1 MGHTPRALGAAA
13 VFASAVLLAVAVAG
27 CGKDVSTSKASA
39 SQPAA
44 KPAKSVTCAQL
55 YARLQQ
61 VTATISA
68 SSEQIANSLNP
79 QQLSQR
85 IAVEEEALSQSAEY
99 MSAVQPPAALAP
111 ADRQLVA
118 ALRAF
123 SADFAR
129 AKGPAAR
136 GDFQAAVTAMG
147 DKATVQKIV
156 AASAAIEKA
165 CK

>member
-1 MGHTPRALGAAA
+1 MGHIPRTLGVAAML
-13 VFASAVLLAVAVAG
+13 ASAVLLATTVAG
-27 CGKDVSTSKASA
+27 CGKDVSPGKASA
-39 SQPAA
+39 SHPAA
-44 KPAKSVTCAQL
+44 KPAKPATCAQL

-61 VTATISA
+61 VTVAISA
-68 SSEQIANSLNP
+68 SSELIANSQNP

-85 IAVEEEALSQSAEY
+85 ITAEETALSQSAEF
-99 MSAVQPPAALAP
+99 MSAVQAPAALAP

-118 ALRAF
+118 AFRAF

-147 DKATVQKIV
+147 DRAVVQKIV
-156 AASAAIEKA
+156 AASGAIEKA

>member
-1 MGHTPRALGAAA
+1 MGHIPRTLGVAA
-13 VFASAVLLAVAVAG
+13 VLASAVLLATSVAG

-39 SQPAA
+39 SHPAA
-44 KPAKSVTCAQL
+44 KPATCAQL

-61 VTATISA
+61 VTVAISA
-68 SSEQIANSLNP
+68 SSELIANSQNP

-85 IAVEEEALSQSAEY
+85 ITAEEKALSQSAEF
-99 MSAVQPPAALAP
+99 MSAVQAPAALAP

-147 DKATVQKIV
+147 DRAVVQKIV
-156 AASAAIEKA
+156 AAPGAIEKA

>member
-1 MGHTPRALGAAA
+1 MP
-13 VFASAVLLAVAVAG
+13 
-27 CGKDVSTSKASA
+27 
-39 SQPAA
+39 
-44 KPAKSVTCAQL
+44 QL

-61 VTATISA
+61 VTVAISA
-68 SSEQIANSLNP
+68 SSELMASSQNP

-85 IAVEEEALSQSAEY
+85 IAAEEKALSQSAEV
-99 MSAVQPPAALAP
+99 MSAVRPPAALAP

-129 AKGPAAR
+129 ARGPAAR

-147 DKATVQKIV
+147 DKTTVQKIV
-156 AASAAIEKA
+156 AVSTAIEKA
-165 CK
+165 CT

>member
-1 MGHTPRALGAAA
+1 VGHIPRALGVAA
-13 VFASAVLLAVAVAG
+13 VFASAVLLATTVTG
-27 CGKDVSTSKASA
+27 CGKAVSTGKASA
-39 SQPAA
+39 SPHPVA
-44 KPAKSVTCAQL
+44 KPATCAQL

-61 VTATISA
+61 VTVAIDA
-68 SSEQIANSLNP
+68 SSELIASSQNP

-85 IAVEEEALSQSAEY
+85 IAAEEKALSQSAEF
-99 MSAVQPPAALAP
+99 MSAVQAPAALAP
-111 ADRQLVA
+111 ADRQLVT
-118 ALRAF
+118 ALWAF

-147 DKATVQKIV
+147 DKTVVQKIV
-156 AASAAIEKA
+156 AASGAIEKA